1 LSQVLQAPGTR
12 GGAADTVLR
21 VEELTVRFPTP
32 RGLLRAVNGVSFD
45 LEAGETLA
53 VVGESGCGKSATA
66 LSLMRLLP
74 EPPAQVSGRVWYGHQ
89 DILSLDEPELREI
102 RGAQIA
108 MVFQDPQSSL
118 NPVLKVG
125 TQIVETLQLHLR
137 LGRREARRQ
146 AADLLGMV
154 GIPDAVRRLDA
165 YPHEFS
171 GGMRQRV
178 MIAMAL
184 SCQPKIVIADEPT
197 TALDVSIQA
206 QILELLRRVIAES
219 GTAMII
225 ISHDLSVVAGLAD
238 RVAVMYAGE
247 IVEIG
252 PTERVFAHPRHPYTR
267 ALLECIPRLDESRKE
282 RLSSI
287 EGSLPDLQLPKR
299 GCPFAPRCGFVM
311 ERCWTDAPVME
322 EKAPGQWAASWSDL
336 SSLTIQR
343 DTLPSDPQLV
353 ARLPPSAGGNG
364 SDGHLLEVR
373 DLRVHFPIGP
383 KWPWMAER
391 RVLKAV
397 DGIDLDVVRGR
408 TLGIVGESG
417 CGKSTTGRAI
427 LQLIRPTE
435 GEVLFEGRDLRRLD
449 ERALRHVRPR
459 MQMVFQDPYGSLN
472 PRLTVGEMVAEPLI
486 VHRTVPRKQVGSR
499 VTKLLE
505 MVGLRANLVEWYPHQ
520 LSGGLRQ
527 RVSIARALALQPSLI
542 VADEPTS
549 ALDVSVRAQILNLMQ
564 DLQREHGLAYVFIS
578 HDLSVVRHM
587 SDLVAVMYLGK
598 VVEIADRDTLYLDPQ
613 HPYTQALLSVVPIP
627 DPAVEKAR
635 RRLPIKGDLPNPA
648 EPPKGCHFNTRCP
661 FAFDRCF
668 GEEPP
673 LYQLGPGHRAACFL
687 AEPNAGAGRGQAA
700 PAPERRRS

>member
-1 LSQVLQAPGTR
+1 MLREPEIR
-12 GGAADTVLR
+12 GEAADTVLR
-21 VEELTVRFPTP
+21 VEELTVRFPTS

-45 LEAGETLA
+45 LKAGETLA

-74 EPPAQVSGRVWYGHQ
+74 EPPAQVSGRVWYGDQ
-89 DILSLDEPELREI
+89 DILSLTEPELREI

-125 TQIVETLQLHLR
+125 TQMMETLQLHLG
-137 LGRREARRQ
+137 LARREARRQ
-146 AADLLGMV
+146 AAELLGMV
-154 GIPDAVRRLDA
+154 GIPDAGRRLDA

-247 IVEIG
+247 IVERG

-287 EGSLPDLQLPKR
+287 EGGLPDLSLPKQ

-311 ERCWTDAPVME
+311 DRCWIDAPMME

-336 SSLTIQR
+336 SGLTLR
-343 DTLPSDPQLV
+343 RETLPSDPQLAAAV
-353 ARLPPSAGGNG
+353 PISVPPNGNEGG
-364 SDGHLLEVR
+364 LLQVR
-373 DLRVHFPIGP
+373 NLRVHFPLGA
-383 KWPWMAER
+383 KWPWMPER

-397 DGIDLDVVRGR
+397 DGIDLDVVRGK

-427 LQLIRPTE
+427 LQLIRPTA
-435 GEVLFEGRDLRRLD
+435 GEVVFEGRDLRSLD
-449 ERALRHVRPR
+449 ERALRQVRPR

-486 VHRTVPRKQVGSR
+486 VHRTVPRRQVGGR
-499 VTKLLE
+499 VAELLE
-505 MVGLRANLVEWYPHQ
+505 MVGLRPNLAEWYPHQ

-564 DLQREHGLAYVFIS
+564 DLQREHGLTYVFIS

-627 DPAVEKAR
+627 DPVVEKAR

-648 EPPKGCHFNTRCP
+648 NPPKGCHFNTRCP

-668 GEEPP
+668 VEEPP
-673 LYQLGPGHRAACFL
+673 LYHLGARHRAACFL
-687 AEPNAGAGRGQAA
+687 AEPGSEATARQTAPPSGAGH
-700 PAPERRRS
+700 PD